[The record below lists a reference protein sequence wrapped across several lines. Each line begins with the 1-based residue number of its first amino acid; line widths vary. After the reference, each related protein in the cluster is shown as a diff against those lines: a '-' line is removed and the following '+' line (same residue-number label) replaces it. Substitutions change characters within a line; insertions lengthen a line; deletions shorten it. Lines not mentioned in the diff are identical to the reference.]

1 MALFVR
7 ASPGKLMVVGSN
19 ATQAANFS
27 LKNDC
32 LGDLCCV
39 ALPFCCVVVV
49 NLASLGEIVHTCT
62 NKIQYRSDARYNA
75 YAFYTHSFLALH
87 AFTFRPT
94 RVRVKR

>member
-7 ASPGKLMVVGSN
+7 ASPGKLMVVGSS

-27 LKNDC
+27 LKNNDC

-49 NLASLGEIVHTCT
+49 TLASLGEIVHTCT
-62 NKIQYRSDARYNA
+62 NKIYYE
-75 YAFYTHSFLALH
+75 L
-87 AFTFRPT
+87 PT
-94 RVRVKR
+94 SY